1 MRLKYQKLSQNE
13 EVHYPR
19 LLMASWHGSEFER
32 IIALWASPNQKI
44 CYELSDNGIKTTS
57 IVQGYDKVEGRM
69 GVQI

>member
-13 EVHYPR
+13 KVHYPR

-32 IIALWASPNQKI
+32 IIASWASSNQKI
-44 CYELSDNGIKTTS
+44 CYEPSDNGITTIS
-57 IVQGYDKVEGRM
+57 IMQVFEKVEERM